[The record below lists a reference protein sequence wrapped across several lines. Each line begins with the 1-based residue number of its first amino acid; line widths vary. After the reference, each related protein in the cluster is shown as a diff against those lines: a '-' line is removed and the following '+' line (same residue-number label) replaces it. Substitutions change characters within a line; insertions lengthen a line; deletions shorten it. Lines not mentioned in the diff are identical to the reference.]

1 MTTVYNYELIIIL
14 QLIILTI
21 LVVGLGIKLVLRF
34 KKNDSDEKLSRLG
47 MHITDTQDKI
57 GKYQA
62 DRLNHMDTQINR
74 LSADMNTRMEKI
86 SKSMG
91 EMQSLTNGVED
102 LKRALSNVKTRGIL
116 GEWQLGAILSE
127 IMSPTQYEENVCTV
141 PNSKNPVEFAI
152 KLPGE
157 EKNVYLPIDSKFPLT
172 AYYNLLDAYD
182 AADAS
187 EVDECTKLLLKRVEQ
202 FAKDIKTK
210 YVSPPHTTD
219 FAILFVPIEG
229 LYAELIKKGFCEIL
243 QTKYKI
249 IIAGPSTLA
258 ALLNSLQIGFRTLA
272 VNEKAEDISRQLNSI
287 KTEFKK
293 FEAVLQKTQQ
303 HIQLAQSDIDDL
315 LGVRTRQIMREF
327 DKMDK

>member
-1 MTTVYNYELIIIL
+1 MDKSTAFIL
-14 QLIILTI
+14 VIQLIT
-21 LVVGLGIKLVLRF
+21 LGILAIGLIFKLVTRQ
-34 KKNDSDEKLSRLG
+34 KKDESEEKLSRIG
-47 MHITDTQDKI
+47 MHITDAQDKI

-62 DRLNHMDTQINR
+62 ERLGHMDTQINR
-74 LSADMNTRMEKI
+74 LSADMNAKMEKI

-102 LKRALSNVKTRGIL
+102 LKRVLSNVKTRGIL

-127 IMSPTQYEENVCTV
+127 IMSPAQYEENVCTI

-152 KLPGE
+152 KLPGN
-157 EKNVYLPIDSKFPLT
+157 EKTVYLPIDSKFPLT
-172 AYYNLLDAYD
+172 AYYNLLDAYESG
-182 AADAS
+182 DAS

-229 LYAELIKKGFCEIL
+229 LYAELIKKGLCEIL
-243 QTKYKI
+243 QNKHKI

-258 ALLNSLQIGFRTLA
+258 ALLNSLQVGFRTIA
-272 VNEKAEDISRQLNSI
+272 VNEKAEDIARQLNSI

-293 FEAVLQKTQQ
+293 FETVLQKAQQ
-303 HIQLAQSDIDDL
+303 HIQLAQGDIDDL